1 MKFIV
6 STFNPTKMIIEEDFD
21 LKVHKLTEEEFMTL
35 CLDAYSCV
43 GYQDVAL
50 MLNVAH
56 NREPVKARIGD
67 IILFADM
74 NNGTLEYSCIQICPS
89 EFPLLREDEYLVDEE
104 MI

>member
-1 MKFIV
+1 
-6 STFNPTKMIIEEDFD
+6 MIIEEDFD
-21 LKVHKLTEEEFMTL
+21 LKVHKLTEDEFRAL
-35 CLDAYSCV
+35 CTDAYSCV

-56 NREPVKARIGD
+56 NREPVKARMGD